1 MKINKITKLFLILL
15 MGMSSIALARGGGG
29 HGGGFG
35 GGGFHGGGF
44 GGGRGFGGGGFH
56 HDGYYGDR
64 AYDRGGFYGGGLYVD
79 PLLMGTYADDEY
91 ADYDPDYNESMYEN
105 NEYYE

>member
-1 MKINKITKLFLILL
+1 MKINIVTKLVLLIVI
-15 MGMSSIALARGGGG
+15 GMSSIALGR
-29 HGGGFG
+29 GGGFG

-44 GGGRGFGGGGFH
+44 GGGGFGGGRGYGGGFH
-56 HDGYYGDR
+56 HDGYYGGR

-79 PLLMGTYADDEY
+79 PLVFGAYSDDEY
-91 ADYDPDYNESMYEN
+91 SDYDPNYNESIYEN